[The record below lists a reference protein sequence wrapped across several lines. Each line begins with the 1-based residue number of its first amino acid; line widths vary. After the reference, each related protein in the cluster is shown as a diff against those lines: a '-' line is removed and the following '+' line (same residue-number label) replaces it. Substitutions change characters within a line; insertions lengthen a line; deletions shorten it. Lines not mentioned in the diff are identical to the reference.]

1 MRMRIRDEKKW
12 GNVCKS
18 LHKCLIE
25 TMARRWCWFRY
36 KIKRILHNINNKRT
50 RAANFVSTFKQM
62 ASSLTNKI
70 MNFRMFRQKFAME
83 EKERIFVCIM
93 RAYNSAN
100 DDGFSADFS
109 PFCKSKSH
117 YGIDYGVSYAYP
129 HSPTPSTEQQNN
141 DCAGSIKTSKIQR
154 VCHTVS
160 FFQTLWT
167 KNFHRT
173 RCV

>member
-1 MRMRIRDEKKW
+1 
-12 GNVCKS
+12 
-18 LHKCLIE
+18 
-25 TMARRWCWFRY
+25 
-36 KIKRILHNINNKRT
+36 
-50 RAANFVSTFKQM
+50 
-62 ASSLTNKI
+62 

-93 RAYNSAN
+93 LAYNSAN
-100 DDGFSADFS
+100 DDVFSADFS

-129 HSPTPSTEQQNN
+129 HSPTPPTEQQNN

-160 FFQTLWT
+160 FFQTL
-167 KNFHRT
+167 
-173 RCV
+173 